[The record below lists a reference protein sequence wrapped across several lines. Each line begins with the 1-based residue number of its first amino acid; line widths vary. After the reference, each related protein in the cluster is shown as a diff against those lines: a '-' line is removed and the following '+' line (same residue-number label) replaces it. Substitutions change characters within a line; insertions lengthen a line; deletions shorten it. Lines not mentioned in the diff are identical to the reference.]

1 MRGRQ
6 AAGGGRA
13 LIRAQGTEGTH
24 TPHPH
29 RRDLGA
35 AADSEAGRRVGTL
48 CLLLDSVV
56 NLKLLEKLKPTKAK
70 QPEALKNALGQNC
83 I

>member
-6 AAGGGRA
+6 AAGSGRA

-24 TPHPH
+24 TPHLH

-56 NLKLLEKLKPTKAK
+56 NLKLLEKLKPTKEK
-70 QPEALKNALGQNC
+70 QLEALKNALGQNC